1 MLRRKELA
9 LKLKSFKARYYSTL
23 LKNVYSLGTELDSLQ
38 NDSTIPTSKGNIVPF
53 VSDIQK
59 QLVKCWSLS
68 SRQNNSV
75 GGYFM

>member
-23 LKNVYSLGTELDSLQ
+23 LKNVYSLGTELDSSQ

-53 VSDIQK
+53 EREI
-59 QLVKCWSLS
+59 
-68 SRQNNSV
+68 
-75 GGYFM
+75 

>member
-9 LKLKSFKARYYSTL
+9 LKSKNFKARYYSTL

-53 VSDIQK
+53 VSDI
-59 QLVKCWSLS
+59 
-68 SRQNNSV
+68 
-75 GGYFM
+75 